1 MSGTSRKNQS
11 NRKQPMRGPKTHR
24 ADIMQN
30 RGERREPVRSEDER
44 MEASENELSR
54 ADRQVKDEHPTGRM
68 TEGGYRGQ
76 HGNRR

>member
-1 MSGTSRKNQS
+1 
-11 NRKQPMRGPKTHR
+11 MRGPKTHR

-30 RGERREPVRSEDER
+30 RGEHREPENPETDR

-68 TEGGYRGQ
+68 TEGGYRAQ
-76 HGNRR
+76 HGNRV